1 MKLPTKSIFI
11 LLLFICL
18 PGLVAAKQRIKLTT
32 LAPKGSSFHKSLQRM
47 ASDWRKIS
55 EGELNVIIY
64 PGGIQGGESAMV
76 ERMAINQTQAG
87 LLTGTGLTEIEAAV
101 TGLQVMPM
109 MFNDLDEFDY
119 VSEKIR
125 PKLEQKMKE
134 KGFIVL
140 FWTDVG
146 FVRFFTKEPALTPSD
161 LQKLKLFTWAGAPKQ
176 AAVMKSA
183 GFNIV
188 PLETADI
195 LTSLQTGL
203 IEAVPMPPFY
213 ALSGQVFGPAP
224 HMIDLNWAPLI
235 GAAVITEKSWK
246 RIPDEFKPALLE
258 SAQKTGIVIKEAG
271 RRESDL
277 AVKAMQEKW
286 NLQVHTVDEKTIE
299 KWRSLSRQVYPD
311 LRGNVVPA
319 SIFDEVESLV
329 KEYRQ
334 LP

>member
-1 MKLPTKSIFI
+1 
-11 LLLFICL
+11 
-18 PGLVAAKQRIKLTT
+18 
-32 LAPKGSSFHKSLQRM
+32 M

-55 EGELNVIIY
+55 GGELNVIIY

-87 LLTGTGLTEIEAAV
+87 LLTGTGLSQIEPAV

-119 VSEKIR
+119 VSEKMK

-134 KGFIVL
+134 KGFMVL

-146 FVRFFTKEPALTPSD
+146 FVRFFTKKPALTPD
-161 LQKLKLFTWAGAPKQ
+161 DFQKLKLFTWAGDPKQ
-176 AAVMKSA
+176 AAIMKSA
-183 GFNIV
+183 GFNVV

-224 HMIDLNWAPLI
+224 NMLDLNWAPLI
-235 GAAVITEKSWK
+235 GAAVITERSWK

-258 SAQKTGIVIKEAG
+258 SAQKTGIAIREAG
-271 RRESDL
+271 RRESNL

-286 NLQVHTVDEKTIE
+286 NLQVHPVDEQKMEQWQKVT
-299 KWRSLSRQVYPD
+299 KQFYPEI
-311 LRGNVVPA
+311 RGNLVPA
-319 SIFDEVESLV
+319 NIFDEVESLV
-329 KEYRQ
+329 KEYRRS
-334 LP
+334 P